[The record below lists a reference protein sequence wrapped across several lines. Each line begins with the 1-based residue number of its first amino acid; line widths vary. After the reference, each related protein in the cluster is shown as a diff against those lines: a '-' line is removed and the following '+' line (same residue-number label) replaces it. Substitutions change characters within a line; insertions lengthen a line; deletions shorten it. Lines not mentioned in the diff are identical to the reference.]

1 MTTRS
6 LSELATG
13 RVPLAFELLRA
24 KSPQGSAT
32 QKSPILFLHGFL
44 GSKRENRHVSR
55 LLAKDLTRDVYTLD
69 LRNHGDSGHHPL
81 HTYPEMALDVKC
93 FIQTHNLQRPTVI
106 GHSMGAKTAMTL
118 ALGSPDLVSNVVAV
132 DNGPIELALVPDFE
146 KYLDAMAEIHSKQ
159 VPTHLEADKILR
171 ETVTVSTRS
180 VLSDEIKL
188 LTSRT
193 LQDASVRLWLLSNF
207 IKEKESPFLKLR
219 LSVDILRGALGPL
232 GMFPYKP
239 GSATFSN
246 PVLFLRGL
254 QSHYIPENAFP
265 LMNTLFPRS
274 ETVNIDCGHWIVQEK
289 PEEFRQGMIYLV
301 SQMIRH

>member
-1 MTTRS
+1 MATAGRS
-6 LSELATG
+6 LSGLATG

-55 LLAKDLTRDVYTLD
+55 LLAKDLGRDVYTLD
-69 LRNHGDSGHHPL
+69 LRNHGDSAHHPL
-81 HTYPEMALDVKC
+81 HTYPEMALDVKS

-118 ALGSPDLVSNVVAV
+118 ALGSPELVSNVVAV
-132 DNGPIELALVPDFE
+132 DNGPIELALVPDFA
-146 KYLDAMAEIHSKQ
+146 KYLDAMAEIHSNQ

-171 ETVTVSTRS
+171 ETVTDS
-180 VLSDEIKL
+180 
-188 LTSRT
+188 
-193 LQDASVRLWLLSNF
+193 SVRLWLLSNF
-207 IKEKESPFLKLR
+207 IKEKESPALKLR

-239 GSATFSN
+239 GSAAFPN

-254 QSHYIPENAFP
+254 QSHYIPESAFP
-265 LMNTLFPRS
+265 LMKSLFPRS

-289 PEEFRQGMIYLV
+289 PEEFRQGMVYILV
-301 SQMIRH
+301 FPG